1 MRSLFSSLLE
11 SVKTVFEKNTFVRG
25 VVLKKSLHSFSLF
38 FTEVFI
44 IKISLLFTI
53 ELNI

>member
-38 FTEVFI
+38 FT
-44 IKISLLFTI
+44 
-53 ELNI
+53 